1 MPLILGTNSIKD
13 TGFNV
18 ANSLRFNKGSSDY
31 LSKNT
36 ATATNAKKFT
46 YSVWVKRGVL
56 NPTDDSTAQRL
67 YQGYADT
74 NNRLYIQFNYSAEV
88 IRIFGK
94 TGGTTEIYWDST
106 KKFRDVSAWY
116 HIVMSADSTLS
127 TQADRMK
134 VYVNNELIDS
144 WSKTN
149 SPSQNIDWGNQI
161 AQSNGTLTIGAD
173 NTTSELFDG
182 YMAEACFID
191 GQALDPTSFGEFD
204 EDSGIWKP
212 INVSGL
218 TFGTNGFYLD
228 FENSGSLGADV
239 SGNGNNFTVNN
250 LTSIDQTTDTPTL
263 NYATGN
269 PLNIPTS
276 NQPTFSNGNNT
287 IAIGNSRV
295 GLSSTIGMT
304 QGKWYAE
311 FKFTSAVNVNT
322 PTVGISGEPA
332 KLCIDN
338 AFAGLSASNGV
349 SITADGYLYDDGS
362 STYPSTWSSTFGL
375 DDIVG
380 VAIDLDNNY
389 VYFSIN
395 GTWQNS
401 GDPTSGASGTG
412 GLSLT
417 NVSSVLE
424 GAYFFTPG
432 NASSANPCTWNA
444 NFGNPPFS
452 ISSGNSDGNG
462 MGNFEY
468 SVPSGYYALNSK
480 NLAEFG

>member
-250 LTSIDQTTDTPTL
+250 LTAIDQSTDTCTNNFATL
-263 NYATGN
+263 N
-269 PLNIPTS
+269 PLTKS
-276 NQPTFSNGNNT
+276 SATFSEGNLKQGGAGASAVAT
-287 IAIGNSRV
+287 FGV
-295 GLSSTIGMT
+295 SS
-304 QGKWYAE
+304 GKWYFEQKILGGNNEAHLGFALE
-311 FKFTSAVNVNT
+311 NSSIFKDNVTGSTVRGSGYVSLYSFDGKIYNEGSATSSFGTFSANDIISFALDVDAGDIFLYQNGTLLNSGSAVVSGKTGKTWFPFGNFDAGNVT
-322 PTVGISGEPA
+322 GIEH
-332 KLCIDN
+332 
-338 AFAGLSASNGV
+338 
-349 SITADGYLYDDGS
+349 
-362 STYPSTWSSTFGL
+362 
-375 DDIVG
+375 
-380 VAIDLDNNY
+380 
-389 VYFSIN
+389 
-395 GTWQNS
+395 
-401 GDPTSGASGTG
+401 
-412 GLSLT
+412 
-417 NVSSVLE
+417 
-424 GAYFFTPG
+424 
-432 NASSANPCTWNA
+432 
-444 NFGNPPFS
+444 NFGGTQTFT

-462 MGNFEY
+462 YGNFEY
-468 SVPSGYYALNSK
+468 SVPSGYYALNTK
-480 NLAEFG
+480 NLAEYG

>member
-13 TGFNV
+13 TGFDV

-218 TFGTNGFYLD
+218 TFGTNGFYLPY
-228 FENSGSLGADV
+228 ENSGALGQDD

-250 LTSIDQTTDTPTL
+250 LTSIDQTTDTPT
-263 NYATGN
+263 NNFATAN
-269 PLNIPTS
+269 SLDNNS
-276 NQPTFSNGNNT
+276 NSTYSNGNTT
-287 IAIGNSRV
+287 IC
-295 GLSSTIGMT
+295 LL
-304 QGKWYAE
+304 Y
-311 FKFTSAVNVNT
+311 TSDA
-322 PTVGISGEPA
+322 
-332 KLCIDN
+332 
-338 AFAGLSASNGV
+338 
-349 SITADGYLYDDGS
+349 AD
-362 STYPSTWSSTFGL
+362 
-375 DDIVG
+375 
-380 VAIDLDNNY
+380 
-389 VYFSIN
+389 
-395 GTWQNS
+395 
-401 GDPTSGASGTG
+401 
-412 GLSLT
+412 
-417 NVSSVLE
+417 E
-424 GAYFFTPG
+424 
-432 NASSANPCTWNA
+432 
-444 NFGNPPFS
+444 
-452 ISSGNSDGNG
+452 
-462 MGNFEY
+462 
-468 SVPSGYYALNSK
+468 
-480 NLAEFG
+480 

>member
-1 MPLILGTNSIKD
+1 MPINSFLYPGAKF
-13 TGFNV
+13 TPAYEV

-161 AQSNGTLTIGAD
+161 AQTNGTLTIGAD

-204 EDSGIWKP
+204 SDTNIWKP
-212 INVSGL
+212 KDVSGL
-218 TFGTNGFYLD
+218 TFGNNGFYLD
-228 FENSGSLGADV
+228 FEDSSALGNDV
-239 SGNGNNFTVNN
+239 SGNNNDFTVNN
-250 LTSIDQTTDTPTL
+250 LTSIDQSSDTCT
-263 NYATGN
+263 NNFATMN
-269 PLNIPTS
+269 PLDNYYQS
-276 NQPTFSNGNNT
+276 ATFSEGNLKIVT
-287 IAIGNSRV
+287 AGSTYTYNSSTFA
-295 GLSSTIGMT
+295 LSS
-304 QGKWYAE
+304 GKWYCEIKVVSTDTNGRIGVAGILSTASTNE
-311 FKFTSAVNVNT
+311 FGNGIYHWGYVSGTGQIENNNTHTS
-322 PTVGISGEPA
+322 
-332 KLCIDN
+332 
-338 AFAGLSASNGV
+338 
-349 SITADGYLYDDGS
+349 YGS
-362 STYPSTWSSTFGL
+362 SYTNG
-375 DDIVG
+375 DIIG
-380 VAIDLDNNY
+380 IYLDLDNNKL
-389 VYFSIN
+389 YFAKN
-395 GTWQNS
+395 GTIQNS
-401 GDPTSGASGTG
+401 GTGINITDPTNVTDGVYYIGVGETSGAN
-412 GLSLT
+412 SLT
-417 NVSSVLE
+417 AE
-424 GAYFFTPG
+424 I
-432 NASSANPCTWNA
+432 
-444 NFGNPPFS
+444 NFGNPTFS
-452 ISSGNSDGNG
+452 ISSGNADVNG
-462 MGNFEY
+462 YGNFEY
-468 SVPSGYYALNSK
+468 SPNDGGSASFDSSAKDFYALNTK
-480 NLAEFG
+480 NLAEYG